1 MLAGFIESLIW
12 LISLLYQAGFYHIIL
27 LCSTLERVK
36 TKKQYKNCTIK
47 TLISPSCF
55 TPSSFSAKLISLTSA
70 INSDVCVTLVCLCG
84 DYRPRRSTSHLVTS
98 PENTHFDNHWVKIDY
113 HWKWKTSSHTFT
125 AALHWGFSWV
135 EAFPLNVFFHFE
147 LLSSQSSLLA
157 ARSSTAIFSPDEG
170 CCNVTSSTLCSRLS
184 SAASDR
190 NRA

>member
-1 MLAGFIESLIW
+1 MLHQRIPPPAVYWNKAWPSIELKVMLAGFIESLIW

-113 HWKWKTSSHTFT
+113 HWQSKTHRHHLTPSRRLST
-125 AALHWGFSWV
+125 
-135 EAFPLNVFFHFE
+135 EAFLEWKLF
-147 LLSSQSSLLA
+147 LSMY
-157 ARSSTAIFSPDEG
+157 FSILS
-170 CCNVTSSTLCSRLS
+170 CCQY
-184 SAASDR
+184 
-190 NRA
+190 